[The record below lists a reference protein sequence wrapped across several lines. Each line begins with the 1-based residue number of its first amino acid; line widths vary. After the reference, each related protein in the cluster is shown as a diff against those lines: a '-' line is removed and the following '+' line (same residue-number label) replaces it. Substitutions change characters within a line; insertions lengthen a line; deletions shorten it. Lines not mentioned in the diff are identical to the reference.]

1 MPGELEGI
9 LDSNEKIFW
18 RGAPQ
23 YLAYLLRAIPLA
35 AFGALWCTFL
45 IPFYWAFF
53 TGKFPVFVWAVLGPH
68 TLVGVGM
75 LTAPVWTSLTYPYIE
90 YAITSKRII
99 IKSGFFAR
107 DFKAVDYVNLT
118 DVSVSVGLIGRLT
131 NTGDIRFISGMGIF
145 TENTGKYSLAAVEKP
160 YEVFKL
166 LKQVY
171 FDIKTDVEFPNKLRP
186 PVNPGYQS
194 EYTSPLNPSRPS
206 P

>member
-1 MPGELEGI
+1 MISEIDKI
-9 LDSNEKIFW
+9 LDPSEKIFW
-18 RGAPQ
+18 RGKPKYIAVI
-23 YLAYLLRAIPLA
+23 LKCIPVTI
-35 AFGALWCTFL
+35 FGLFWCSFL

-53 TGKFPVFVWAVLGPH
+53 TGKFPIFIWAVLGPH
-68 TLVGVGM
+68 TLIGVGM
-75 LTAPVWTSLTYPYIE
+75 LGAPLWATLVYPYIE

-107 DFKAVDYVNLT
+107 NFQTVDYVNLT
-118 DVSVSVGLIGRLT
+118 DVSVNIGPIGRLT
-131 NTGDIRFISGMGIF
+131 NSGDILFISGMGIF
-145 TENTGKYSLAAVEKP
+145 TEKTGKNSISCIENP

-194 EYTSPLNPSRPS
+194 EYQPFRQ
-206 P
+206 